1 MKSFWDE
8 RYSADTFVYGTS
20 PNEFFK
26 ARIDKLPPGTLLLP
40 CEGEGRNA
48 VYAATLNW
56 QVFAFD
62 QSGKGKEKC
71 AQLAASKQV
80 TVNYQVADALEY
92 DFGEN
97 QYDVIALIYA
107 HFPAKIR
114 RQIHQRCVKAV
125 KPGGI
130 VLLEAFNPLQL
141 NNTSG
146 GPKDE
151 TMLYTIE
158 MLQQDFSNIKIEL
171 LETLQTHLQEGEHH
185 SGIGDIIR
193 LVTSK

>member
-8 RYSADTFVYGTS
+8 RYSADEFVYGTS

-26 ARIDKLPPGTLLLP
+26 ARIDVLPPGTLLLP

-62 QSGKGKEKC
+62 QSEKGREKC
-71 AQLAASKQV
+71 AQLAASKHVQ
-80 TVNYQVADALEY
+80 VNYQVADAMEY
-92 DFGEN
+92 NFGEN
-97 QYDVIALIYA
+97 QYDAIALIYA
-107 HFPAKIR
+107 HFPAAIR
-114 RQIHQRCVKAV
+114 THIHQRCITAV

-130 VLLEAFNPLQL
+130 IMLEAFNPLQL

-151 TMLYTIE
+151 TMLYTLK
-158 MLQQDFSNIKIEL
+158 MLQQDFNNTKIEL
-171 LETLQTHLQEGEHH
+171 LETLKTHLQEGEHH
-185 SGIGDIIR
+185 SGMGDIIR
-193 LVTSK
+193 LVAGK

>member
-1 MKSFWDE
+1 
-8 RYSADTFVYGTS
+8 
-20 PNEFFK
+20 
-26 ARIDKLPPGTLLLP
+26 
-40 CEGEGRNA
+40 
-48 VYAATLNW
+48 
-56 QVFAFD
+56 
-62 QSGKGKEKC
+62 
-71 AQLAASKQV
+71 
-80 TVNYQVADALEY
+80 
-92 DFGEN
+92 
-97 QYDVIALIYA
+97 LIYA

-146 GPKDE
+146 GPKDG

-158 MLQQDFSNIKIEL
+158 MLQQDFSNTKIEL